1 MVAAKTMEMEETTK
15 AHSNNNTGISE
26 EDYHMQQLRSKATEL
41 LLREE
46 WKDSIEA
53 YSHFIALCKNQIFR
67 THSHFSDSD
76 QLQKLRKSLCL
87 AFSNRAE
94 ARSRLREFRLALEDC
109 DSALE
114 IDGTHLKTLIC
125 KGKILLNLNMYSMAL
140 DCFRIALLDPQANG
154 NSENLNG
161 YVEKCKKLDFLSRTG
176 NLDLSDWVSGG
187 FRGKSPELAEFV
199 GSVQIKRSEISGRG
213 LFATKNIDAGTLVL
227 VTKAIAIER
236 SILGGKDLSE
246 EAQLVM
252 WKDFI
257 DKVSDFVGKC
267 YRTRDLISKLS
278 SGEDEESLEIPDI
291 AIFKPETSKQSSEIN
306 EKIDMGK
313 LLAVLDV
320 NSLTEDAVSANVLG
334 RKKNDYYGVGL
345 WLLPSFINHSCCP
358 NARRLHV
365 GDYLIVHA
373 SKDIKANE
381 EITFAYFDP
390 LSPLHKRKEMSMT
403 WGIQCRC
410 KRCKFES
417 EIFCKQEMREIEIGL
432 ERGMDVGGAVY
443 KLEEEMKRW
452 KVRGKEK
459 AYMRASFWDAYSEAY
474 RSERCMKRWGRRIP
488 TMEAV
493 VYSIMEVMGGDERLL
508 KIVVEEMKKNGGGGI
523 VEMEKAIKLAREVY
537 GKVVKKQA
545 MRTLLEL
552 CVGSNE

>member
-1 MVAAKTMEMEETTK
+1 MVEATKMMEEETK
-15 AHSNNNTGISE
+15 LHIGISE
-26 EDYHMQQLRSKATEL
+26 EESMQQLRSKATEL

-53 YSHFIALCKNQIFR
+53 YSNFITLCKKQIFH
-67 THSHFSDSD
+67 THLHSDN

-94 ARSRLREFRLALEDC
+94 ARSRLREFQSALEDC

-125 KGKILLNLNMYSMAL
+125 KGKILLNLNVYSMAL
-140 DCFRIALLDPQANG
+140 DCFRLALLDPQANG

-176 NLDLSDWVSGG
+176 ALDLSDWVSNG
-187 FRGKSPELAEFV
+187 FRGKCPELAEFV
-199 GSVQIKRSEISGRG
+199 GSCVQIKRSEISGRG

-227 VTKAIAIER
+227 VTKAIAMER

-252 WKDFI
+252 WKNFI
-257 DKVSDFVGKC
+257 DKVSDFIRKC
-267 YRTRDLISKLS
+267 HRTGNLISKLS
-278 SGEDEESLEIPDI
+278 SGEDEEMLEVPDI
-291 AIFKPETSKQSSEIN
+291 ALFKPETGENKNKKSSDSEN
-306 EKIDMGK
+306 EKVDMGK
-313 LLAVLDV
+313 LLSILDV

-334 RKKNDYYGVGL
+334 NKSNDFYGVGL

-358 NARRLHV
+358 NSRRLHV
-365 GDYLIVHA
+365 GDYLILHA
-373 SKDIKANE
+373 SKDIKAGE

-417 EIFCKQEMREIEIGL
+417 EMLSKQEMKEIEIGI

-459 AYMRASFWDAYSEAY
+459 GYVRASFWAAYSEVY
-474 RSERCMKRWGRRIP
+474 RSDRCMKRWGRRIP
-488 TMEAV
+488 AMEAV
-493 VYSIMEVMGGDERLL
+493 VYSIIEVMGGDERLL
-508 KIVVEEMKKNGGGGI
+508 KIVMEEMKKNGGGL
-523 VEMEKAIKLAREVY
+523 VEMEKALKLARDVY

-545 MRTLLEL
+545 MRALLEL
-552 CVGSNE
+552 CVATND